1 MSYLSPRPAT
11 SILGRVIDVART
23 HDDILAALALSAAS
37 IEPLDPNRLPG
48 RRSHSGRKHF
58 WRSPD
63 ATPAPST
70 KRRIVVFN

>member
-1 MSYLSPRPAT
+1 MQSKLAFALP
-11 SILGRVIDVART
+11 VARAL
-23 HDDILAALALSAAS
+23 DPVLASLALSAAQ
-37 IEPLDPNRLPG
+37 IEPLDQHRLPG
-48 RRSHSGRKHF
+48 RRSMSGRKHF